1 MVTFLIAV
9 IITAIIA
16 IPLGVFKF
24 SNYRDQAVWTE
35 EDRNLDMCHNSDIGR
50 YKKQGYEAIN
60 LKHVLKAISM
70 IVLFFIIWSFL
81 PLGIQRIDAGNVGLK
96 VDRVGNEK
104 GIPVARPCK
113 GWVFY
118 NTWTTDVLEYS
129 IRQFH
134 VEYRTFQVAAKGG
147 TLIPVKPSFNVY
159 LKADKAVEVY
169 IHLLKGADLESLKG
183 TWLANA
189 TTLALRNA
197 TNRFTPDSIF
207 NHAADYQQAVKEEL
221 VLQVGKY
228 FDIDNQLNPGQSP
241 PESMKGILQAKANA
255 VQAAQQAELDRQ
267 TADAQAYTKVAQAKG
282 DSAALV
288 IAAAKE
294 TEAIKLKTR
303 EISPTYVEYIR
314 WLNANPDI
322 PRVPSTV
329 LGSGTNYLFS
339 GK

>member
-1 MVTFLIAV
+1 MISFLIFVLCLAILGMSMGSFKIPNYQNDLIKQTVKSVGVVVISAV
-9 IITAIIA
+9 ISIFQPIE
-16 IPLGVFKF
+16 V
-24 SNYRDQAVWTE
+24 
-35 EDRNLDMCHNSDIGR
+35 
-50 YKKQGYEAIN
+50 
-60 LKHVLKAISM
+60 
-70 IVLFFIIWSFL
+70 
-81 PLGIQRIDAGNVGLK
+81 QRIDAGCVGLK

-104 GIPVARPCK
+104 GIPTAIPVK

-118 NTWTTDVLEYS
+118 NSWTTDVLEYS

-134 VEYRTFQVAAKGG
+134 VDYGMFQVASKGG

-159 LKADKAVEVY
+159 LKPEKAVEVY
-169 IHLLKGADLESLKG
+169 IHLLKGADLESLKT

-207 NHAADYQQAVKEEL
+207 NHSANYQVAVREEL

-255 VQAAQQAELDRQ
+255 VQAAQQADLDRQ
-267 TADAQAYTKVAQAKG
+267 TADAQAYTKVAQARG

-288 IAAAKE
+288 IQAAGEA
-294 TEAIKLKTR
+294 EAIRLKTR
-303 EISPTYVEYIR
+303 EISDNYVQYIR
-314 WLNANPDI
+314 WLNANPDV
-322 PRVPSTV
+322 PRVPSTILGGNTSV
-329 LGSGTNYLFS
+329 LLS
-339 GK
+339 K